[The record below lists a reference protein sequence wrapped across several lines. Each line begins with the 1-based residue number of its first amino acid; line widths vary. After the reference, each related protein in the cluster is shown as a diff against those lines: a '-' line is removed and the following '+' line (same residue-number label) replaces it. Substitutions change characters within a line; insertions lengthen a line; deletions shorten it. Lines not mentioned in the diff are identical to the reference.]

1 MKKYFNMNFNKKI
14 IFNFLTYLFFSIF
27 NKIFQFSGFDE
38 KKFYKKMEYSV
49 FYVNKK
55 NLISKIIYNIKV
67 NFLRFKKIQNFK
79 IFKDIHNEKYF
90 FSTRT
95 NFLKRIHIRT
105 KHLKWHKNLFPLIS
119 QSKYIIHLGSS
130 TSFLNSVFSDQFK
143 DKTFFQCDLNKKITK
158 INNKLF
164 SNNDNIKVLELNL
177 LDLPN
182 YIKKN
187 RLNNLLIYTN
197 TTLMYLP
204 YEVISGFIND
214 LSKITNI
221 TLAFSEPGSNKI
233 ISKLNFNNPLIFKH
247 HYKSL
252 FKENTFHYQ
261 KLISNDNF
269 HVVRNY

>member
-27 NKIFQFSGFDE
+27 NKIFQFSGLDE

-67 NFLRFKKIQNFK
+67 NFLRFKKIQKFK
-79 IFKDIHNEKYF
+79 ISKYSKIFIMKNIF

-143 DKTFFQCDLNKKITK
+143 DKTFFQCDLNKKITI
-158 INNKLF
+158 INNKFF

-182 YIKKN
+182 YIKK
-187 RLNNLLIYTN
+187 I
-197 TTLMYLP
+197 
-204 YEVISGFIND
+204 G
-214 LSKITNI
+214 
-221 TLAFSEPGSNKI
+221 
-233 ISKLNFNNPLIFKH
+233 
-247 HYKSL
+247 
-252 FKENTFHYQ
+252 
-261 KLISNDNF
+261 
-269 HVVRNY
+269 

>member
-1 MKKYFNMNFNKKI
+1 MNFNKKI

-27 NKIFQFSGFDE
+27 NKIFQFSGLDE

-67 NFLRFKKIQNFK
+67 NFLRFKKIDNFK

-95 NFLKRIHIRT
+95 NFLKRTHIRT

-158 INNKLF
+158 INNKIF
-164 SNNDNIKVLELNL
+164 SNKNNIKVLELNL

-204 YEVISGFIND
+204 YEVILGFIND
-214 LSKITNI
+214 LSKITNV